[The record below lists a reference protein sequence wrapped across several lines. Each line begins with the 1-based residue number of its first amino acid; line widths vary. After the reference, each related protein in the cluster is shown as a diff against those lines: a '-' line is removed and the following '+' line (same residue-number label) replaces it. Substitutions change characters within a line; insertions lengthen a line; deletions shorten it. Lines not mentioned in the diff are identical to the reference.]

1 MAMIWFLKALADIC
15 IYYLFAAPLAGF
27 FGSTGLILCALLQ
40 AAAYAIA
47 RCAKKKWP
55 LALSVALVLVS
66 YGLCLACPADLV
78 VQTPALVYLILQFK
92 NQVPLPALIRQREN
106 FRSSWKPMLIAA
118 FIAFVLEGFSVF
130 LLFALTVF
138 AANVAFLR
146 TLRHSPQAY
155 LRPGFQLM
163 NLGILAC
170 VPLTAFLLGTG
181 PVAKA
186 VSTGVGWFYKELL
199 LPAVMRILSLPGQL
213 LQKLI
218 DYLRPLINIEPDTVD
233 NTLPQETMESRPED
247 VLSGS
252 QEVPPAWQVIEIIL
266 LVLLAVGAVI
276 GMILLF
282 RKLGKGDKSTAQSAG
297 EPEIRTSNLQKK
309 SHAPVSD
316 TPAVQAVRKHYRR
329 YLKLCVKSGIPV
341 QPSSTSDEVQA
352 GAAQR
357 KALQP
362 HAGRIRQLYIRARYA
377 GLATN
382 EDAKEMGRLCARSKK
397 EK

>member
-1 MAMIWFLKALADIC
+1 MAVIWFLKALADIC
-15 IYYLFAAPLAGF
+15 VYYLFAAPVAGF
-27 FGSTGLILCALLQ
+27 FGSTGLILCVLLQ

-47 RCAKKKWP
+47 RCAKKKW
-55 LALSVALVLVS
+55 LFVLSVALVIVS
-66 YGLCLACPADLV
+66 YCLCWAHPADLV

-118 FIAFVLEGFSVF
+118 FIAFVIEGFPVF
-130 LLFALTVF
+130 LLFALLVF

-146 TLRHSPQAY
+146 TLRHTPQAY
-155 LRPGFQLM
+155 LRPSFQLM

-186 VSTGVGWFYKELL
+186 VSTGIGWFYKELL
-199 LPAVMRILSLPGQL
+199 LPAVMWILSLPGQL

-218 DYLRPLINIEPDTVD
+218 DYLKPLINIEPDTVD
-233 NTLPQETMESRPED
+233 NTLPQETMESRPEN
-247 VLSGS
+247 VLSGG
-252 QEVPPAWQVIEIIL
+252 QEVPPAWKVIEIIL

-282 RKLGKGDKSTAQSAG
+282 RKLGKGDQNTAQSAG
-297 EPEIRTSNLQKK
+297 EPEIRTSIRQKK
-309 SHAPVSD
+309 GHAPVSD

-341 QPSSTSDEVQA
+341 QPSSTSGEVCD
-352 GAAQR
+352 GAMER

-362 HAGRIRQLYIRARYA
+362 NAGRIRQLYIRARYA
-377 GLATN
+377 GLATK
-382 EDAKEMGRLCARSKK
+382 EDAKEIAGLYEESKK